1 MKKISIIVPVY
12 NEIKL
17 YEKVI
22 DRIINFKPINSIE
35 KEIIVIDDF
44 STDDTREKV
53 KESEKRGIKTIF
65 NEKNFGKGYS
75 LRKGLEQMT
84 GDYFIVHDSDLE
96 YQTNEINELIKV
108 ALENDADVVFGS
120 RFLSGNYRRILFF
133 WHTLGNKFLTLLSN
147 FFTNLNFS
155 DMETCYKLVKKDLID
170 KIELTE
176 NRFGFEPEIT
186 AKIGNLNKKI
196 NLKIYEIGISYNGRT
211 YAEGKKI
218 NWKDG
223 FSAIRCI
230 IQYSIFK

>member
-1 MKKISIIVPVY
+1 MKKISIIIPVY

-22 DRIINFKPINSIE
+22 DKIINFKPINSIE

-44 STDDTREKV
+44 SSDGTREKIR
-53 KESEKRGIKTIF
+53 ESEKKGVKIIL
-65 NEKNFGKGYS
+65 NEKNFGKGYA
-75 LRKGLEQMT
+75 LRKGIQLAT
-84 GDYFIVHDSDLE
+84 GDYFIIHDSDLE

-108 ALENDADVVFGS
+108 ALENDADVVYGS

-147 FFTNLNFS
+147 FFSNLNFS
-155 DMETCYKLVKKDLID
+155 DMETCYKLIKKQLVD
-170 KIELTE
+170 KIELKE

-186 AKIGNLNKKI
+186 AKIGNLNKKT

-211 YAEGKKI
+211 YGEGKKI
-218 NWKDG
+218 SWKDG